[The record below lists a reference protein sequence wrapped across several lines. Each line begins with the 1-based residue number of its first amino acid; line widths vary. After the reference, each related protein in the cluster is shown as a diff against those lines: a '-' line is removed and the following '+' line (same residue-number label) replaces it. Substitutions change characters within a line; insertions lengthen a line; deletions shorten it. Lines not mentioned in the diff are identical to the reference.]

1 MMPKS
6 SDGRGETQE
15 NEVAS
20 TKNLSSSSQ
29 QRKKWKRIIREVAA
43 ESSGDKEE
51 DYPSMKRKHDVV
63 AMMEIEE
70 VENVAKR
77 EILT

>member
-1 MMPKS
+1 M
-6 SDGRGETQE
+6 E
-15 NEVAS
+15 EVKLRKMRLHPLKTS
-20 TKNLSSSSQ
+20 PLHLS
-29 QRKKWKRIIREVAA
+29 RKKKWKRIIREVAV